1 MGSSKVATDVR
12 RLLGE
17 FQPRWVSLDT
27 FQRMR
32 NDPQVAFGTAILRA
46 PLVNLEYAV
55 EGEDPKIVAFVEH
68 VLKQHYRRLALAGS
82 LAIPFG
88 FQVVAKEWAVE
99 DLVVNRTKEG
109 SRDKETFRFPS
120 ARVISRFK
128 AIDPRTLTLLID
140 PVADDWGGVEQRNPQ
155 APGGVARVGRD
166 GAALWSYRREDVF
179 GSLTGFPAY
188 QQIYEPWYAKK
199 AMELFTNRYFERKA
213 DPVPKARAPES
224 IPVQGGGRMSGVE
237 YMQAILLAI
246 KAGGGVVLPN
256 VMDPQTQKYLFDFEY
271 MMDDKRGDMFQQ
283 RLDALD
289 VQILRGLWI
298 TDRAG
303 TTGEVGARAEAEVHA
318 ETMAGML
325 QSNIKEW
332 LDDVVNP
339 QVVEPL
345 VAANFGPEAVRESGT
360 HVTSGGLSA
369 DFKTLLKELLQK
381 LIDAEQMMA
390 EGGRVKLADA
400 LDGVRIAEQ
409 LGIPLRSADEL
420 KEIEEARKKAAAE
433 MQDQASAD
441 GDAGASPEDEQAV
454 GRKLMKPGK
463 AAAE

>member
-1 MGSSKVATDVR
+1 M
-12 RLLGE
+12 
-17 FQPRWVSLDT
+17 
-27 FQRMR
+27 
-32 NDPQVAFGTAILRA
+32 
-46 PLVNLEYAV
+46 
-55 EGEDPKIVAFVEH
+55 
-68 VLKQHYRRLALAGS
+68 
-82 LAIPFG
+82 
-88 FQVVAKEWAVE
+88 
-99 DLVVNRTKEG
+99 
-109 SRDKETFRFPS
+109 
-120 ARVISRFK
+120 
-128 AIDPRTLTLLID
+128 
-140 PVADDWGGVEQRNPQ
+140 
-155 APGGVARVGRD
+155 RVGRE

-179 GSLTGFPAY
+179 GALTGFPAY
-188 QQIYEPWYAKK
+188 LQIYEPWYAKK
-199 AMELFTNRYFERKA
+199 AMELFTNRYFERTA
-213 DPVPKARAPES
+213 DPVPQARAPES

-237 YMQAILLAI
+237 YMQQILLAV

-256 VMDPQTQKYLFDFEY
+256 NMDPQTEKYLFDFEY

-345 VAANFGPEAVRESGT
+345 VEANFGPEALRDSGT

-369 DFKTLLKELLQK
+369 DFKTLLKDLLTK
-381 LIDAEQMMA
+381 LIDAEQVMA
-390 EGGRVKLADA
+390 EGGRVKIADA

-420 KEIEEARKKAAAE
+420 AEIEKARKEAAEE
-433 MQDQASAD
+433 MQDQAGLDGEASA
-441 GDAGASPEDEQAV
+441 ADEEAV
-454 GRKLMKPGK
+454 GKKLMKSGK